1 MNVVLDLVAE
11 ILFHF
16 SLNLIFVERIDRS
29 GINPVSAEKL
39 PMTLIKLPER
49 SVRPLSINS
58 EGRSEF
64 EAVGKRII
72 PCGPNLTVSGARRN
86 AQVIER
92 KITLFVQADR
102 RLGAILFSI
111 KQPEKLPKIFPI
123 PSSVAYVHEA
133 FVLDLTLNLTERWER
148 VRRRRTFRPK
158 LFLLRKPE
166 RTNPGENF
174 QPGQKEPAQCG
185 EQPPHPT
192 VGHKI
197 NGEKSGRENAER
209 TGFLCIRILKGA

>member
-72 PCGPNLTVSGARRN
+72 PCGPNRAVFGARRN

-102 RLGAILFSI
+102 GLGAILFSI
-111 KQPEKLPKIFPI
+111 KQPKKLSKIFPV
-123 PSSVAYVHEA
+123 PSGVAYVHETL
-133 FVLDLTLNLTERWER
+133 VLDFTRNVTKRWES

-158 LFLLRKPE
+158 LFFLRKPE
-166 RTNPGENF
+166 RE
-174 QPGQKEPAQCG
+174 
-185 EQPPHPT
+185 
-192 VGHKI
+192 
-197 NGEKSGRENAER
+197 SG
-209 TGFLCIRILKGA
+209 

>member
-72 PCGPNLTVSGARRN
+72 PCGPNRAVFGARRN

-92 KITLFVQADR
+92 SEEHTSELQSRFDLVCRLLLEKKKYDR
-102 RLGAILFSI
+102 LM
-111 KQPEKLPKIFPI
+111 
-123 PSSVAYVHEA
+123 
-133 FVLDLTLNLTERWER
+133 
-148 VRRRRTFRPK
+148 
-158 LFLLRKPE
+158 
-166 RTNPGENF
+166 
-174 QPGQKEPAQCG
+174 
-185 EQPPHPT
+185 
-192 VGHKI
+192 
-197 NGEKSGRENAER
+197 
-209 TGFLCIRILKGA
+209 